1 MATQGFQLSQFDRAP
16 DIPSNVGVVDT
27 KSIYGAVVDA
37 LRTNEALRTTQL
49 AQAKTDAELG
59 LARDKALTEQSL
71 LEPEAV
77 SRRARANL
85 LASESAF
92 AMPGVEGA
100 ARARRAQDALASMR
114 DELVIGNLPLASQ
127 LDQATL
133 NQRLLQTQAI
143 TPEMVDAQARASL
156 MANRLAAGTAQQG
169 LDLLD
174 TRTQLERLE
183 LERKKKGAEILS
195 DPALIRQMAQAKAY
209 SGMPAALSTYGFA
222 QRILADPNSTPE
234 QIRAAQIMLKTA
246 PTANADPTLR
256 AQQSFQAKRGSVAA
270 ALEMSLPK
278 LEGALESFQAKSNN
292 FDRLI
297 DEAEALVSPYTTGFG
312 SLLDQ
317 MPASQ
322 ARALATTVMSLEAT
336 LGFDALQEMRAN
348 SPTGGALGNVTDF
361 ENKRLSATIASLD
374 TGVDGATFLERL
386 QVLRNERAEALRR
399 MRAGLMRDQN
409 SVQEFRS
416 SVGMQP
422 SPLAPQTSPLA
433 PQRGSQSFNY
443 KGFTVEILPPTP

>member
-1 MATQGFQLSQFDRAP
+1 M
-16 DIPSNVGVVDT
+16 V
-27 KSIYGAVVDA
+27 
-37 LRTNEALRTTQL
+37 
-49 AQAKTDAELG
+49 
-59 LARDKALTEQSL
+59 
-71 LEPEAV
+71 
-77 SRRARANL
+77 
-85 LASESAF
+85 
-92 AMPGVEGA
+92 
-100 ARARRAQDALASMR
+100 
-114 DELVIGNLPLASQ
+114 
-127 LDQATL
+127 DQATL
-133 NQRLLQTQAI
+133 NQRLLQAQAM
-143 TPEMVDAQARASL
+143 TPEVVDAQTQAAL
-156 MANRLAAGTAQQG
+156 MANRLAAGTSERG
-169 LDLLD
+169 LGLLD
-174 TRTQLERLE
+174 DRAQLERLD
-183 LERKKKGAEILS
+183 LRRKMAEAEVLN

-222 QRILADPNSTPE
+222 QKILADPNSTPE

-256 AQQSFQAKRGSVAA
+256 GQQSFQAKRGSVAA

-297 DEAEALVSPYTTGFG
+297 DEAAALVGPYTTGFG

-317 MPASQ
+317 MPGSE

-361 ENKRLSATIASLD
+361 ENKRLSSTIASLD

-416 SVGMQP
+416 SVGMQ
-422 SPLAPQTSPLA
+422 SSPLA
-433 PQRGSQSFNY
+433 PQRGSQSFDY

>member
-16 DIPSNVGVVDT
+16 SVPSNVGVVDT
-27 KSIYGAVVDA
+27 KGIYGAVVDA
-37 LRTNEALRTTQL
+37 LKTNEALRTTQL
-49 AQAKTDAELG
+49 AQATTDAELT
-59 LARDKALTEQSL
+59 LARDKARTEQSL

-85 LASESAF
+85 LASEAAF

-100 ARARRAQDALASMR
+100 ARARRAQDALASQTA
-114 DELVIGNLPLASQ
+114 ELAVGNLPLASMV
-127 LDQATL
+127 DQAAL
-133 NQRLLQTQAI
+133 NQRLMQAQAI
-143 TPEMVDAQARASL
+143 TPEMIAAENQARL
-156 MANRLAAGTAQQG
+156 RANQLAAGTSERG
-169 LDLLD
+169 LGLLD
-174 TRTQLERLE
+174 QRAELERLD
-183 LERKKKGAEILS
+183 LARKMEEAKVLN

-256 AQQSFQAKRGSVAA
+256 GQQSFQAKRGSVAA
-270 ALEMSLPK
+270 ALEMTLPK
-278 LEGALESFQAKSNN
+278 LEGALESFEAKSSN

-297 DEAEALVSPYTTGFG
+297 DEAAALVGPYTTGFG
-312 SLLDQ
+312 ALLER
-317 MPASQ
+317 MPASE
-322 ARALATTVMSLEAT
+322 ARALATTVASLEAT

-386 QVLRNERAEALRR
+386 QILRNERAGALRR
-399 MRAGLMRDQN
+399 MRENLDRDRN

-416 SVGMQP
+416 SIGMQS
-422 SPLAPQTSPLA
+422 SPLV
-433 PQRGSQSFNY
+433 PQRGSRSFKY
-443 KGFTVEILPPTP
+443 GDFDVTVLDPVP